1 VADPVYVSENGR
13 WQTIVRDD
21 ELLELHDLT
30 ANPTLKETMDDVIG
44 ELRFTNRPQY
54 VPIGGGQ
61 FLAYQSVMRRAVH
74 TLRARRLPARR
85 WQRGS
90 PIP

>member
-21 ELLELHDLT
+21 DLIEVYDLN
-30 ANPTLKETMDDVIG
+30 ANPTLKETMDDIIG

-61 FLAYQSVMRRAVH
+61 FLNYQSVLRRAVYNV
-74 TLRARRLPARR
+74 RSRRLGLRR
-85 WQRGS
+85 WRRGS
-90 PIP
+90 LLP